1 LGKEN
6 AVDFNLLLLEVTRFW
21 KALLIGPGWA
31 LIFLMLGWGAA
42 RYGLKSWQKRFW
54 TAALV
59 YPLICTMP
67 PLREVLSWA
76 LVQATPQ
83 AQPVKAGAIVVL
95 GSGVSPEG
103 VPATGSA
110 ERAQK
115 AAQLWKAGYA
125 PLVLLS
131 GGYTVTGPR
140 TEAESMA
147 IILAGLGVSPKA
159 VILESN
165 SLNTFDNAVESRKL
179 LAKRNIQQVLLVTSR
194 IHLLRSTLTFRKQGI
209 RVTPIAAEQ
218 QPFHL
223 DWNLGPTWERA
234 QGLQGTLNEYFGL
247 LGYWVQGKL

>member
-1 LGKEN
+1 M
-6 AVDFNLLLLEVTRFW
+6 DFNLFLLEVTRFW

-59 YPLICTMP
+59 YPLLCTMP

-83 AQPVKAGAIVVL
+83 AQPLQAGAIVVL

-103 VPATGSA
+103 VPSTASA

-125 PLVLLS
+125 PLVLVS

-147 IILAGLGVSPKA
+147 IILTGLGVPPKA

-179 LAKRNIQQVLLVTSR
+179 LAKRNIGQILLVTSR
-194 IHLLRSTLTFRKQGI
+194 IHLLRSTLIFRKQGMQ
-209 RVTPIAAEQ
+209 VTPIPAEQ
-218 QPFHL
+218 KPFQP
-223 DWNLGPTWERA
+223 DWNFGPTWERA
-234 QGLQGTLNEYFGL
+234 QLLQATLNEYFGL
-247 LGYWVQGKL
+247 LGYWLQGKL